1 MKKQAF
7 NWMLKALLAGL
18 AAFALLCLLSAF
30 YYNIPVH
37 YLNPDGATEYKYE
50 PGPFYRGTEGFGI
63 GRVNN
68 DGFNNLFDYTPGMPI
83 DILLMGSSHSEGFC
97 VPQQNS
103 AGAVLS
109 SLFEGEKT
117 VYNIGMAAHTFLY
130 CAKRLDRALTVYA
143 PREYAV
149 LELATLRYDPAA
161 MDAAA
166 DGTLPDLPSH
176 SGGILAMLQKLPFLR
191 LMYTKYFKGTNEAVA
206 AAAGTA
212 EPVSDRDYEA
222 ALTRLL
228 QKLGAVSR
236 AHGVKLILAYTPTV
250 TPDAEGKPVTDARPG
265 ERELFAR
272 LAAENG
278 LLFLDLTAR
287 NSAAMTEEGTLLF
300 GFPNTAPGQG
310 HINSAGLR
318 LYAEGIRD
326 LIRAEEG

>member
-161 MDAAA
+161 ASMAAA
-166 DGTLPDLPSH
+166 
-176 SGGILAMLQKLPFLR
+176 
-191 LMYTKYFKGTNEAVA
+191 
-206 AAAGTA
+206 
-212 EPVSDRDYEA
+212 
-222 ALTRLL
+222 
-228 QKLGAVSR
+228 
-236 AHGVKLILAYTPTV
+236 
-250 TPDAEGKPVTDARPG
+250 
-265 ERELFAR
+265 
-272 LAAENG
+272 
-278 LLFLDLTAR
+278 
-287 NSAAMTEEGTLLF
+287 
-300 GFPNTAPGQG
+300 
-310 HINSAGLR
+310 
-318 LYAEGIRD
+318 
-326 LIRAEEG
+326 